1 MNAKFVST
9 EGPGLPGADPA
20 LESAAHVPRKDVVGV
35 VPAKGKDAQA
45 ATKLR
50 YVEHYFLYVFQF
62 NPCSR
67 LKVC

>member
-1 MNAKFVST
+1 MNDQFTFTGV
-9 EGPGLPGADPA
+9 PGLPGADPV
-20 LESAAHVPRKDVVGV
+20 LESAAHVPRKDVAGA